1 VERIK
6 GTMSMD
12 MVIRLMGNLLGSSDI
27 GINGERIVAAIIL
40 LKVKGYLGFSVT
52 TLLYSK
58 RA

>member
-1 VERIK
+1 
-6 GTMSMD
+6 